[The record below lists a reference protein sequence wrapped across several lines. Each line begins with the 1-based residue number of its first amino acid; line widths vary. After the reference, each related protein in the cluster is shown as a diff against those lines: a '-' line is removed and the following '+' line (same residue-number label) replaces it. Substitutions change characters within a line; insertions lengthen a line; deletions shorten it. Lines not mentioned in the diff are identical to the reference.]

1 MDETEEQ
8 TEGGRARTIR
18 LLGREIV
25 MPQSRLLRIV
35 IGGLLVLLGCFG
47 FLPVLGFWMIPVGL
61 VILSYEFAT
70 VRRWRRRFEVWWAE
84 KRGRR
89 RARERQRFNGGDES

>member
-1 MDETEEQ
+1 MNETEQ
-8 TEGGRARTIR
+8 TEGGRIRTIR

-35 IGGLLVLLGCFG
+35 IGGLLVLFGFFG

-61 VILSYEFAT
+61 IVLSYEFAT

-84 KRGRR
+84 RRGRR
-89 RARERQRFNGGDES
+89 RARDRQQLDEADKG